1 MSLKYACNISL
12 RYGFEE
18 LGQELAVKILS
29 DYKKFEEI
37 DPQGK
42 LLEFSIHCLLIFGEP
57 AKHLKYLTP
66 LLENK
71 FELRLAGYASRQ
83 ERKFIEVREFALMA
97 IYRMASLEHPSPSD
111 AKISGYCPI
120 KRFVK
125 LDIVKDPSRWLEL
138 NEIIAKLKKQYSF

>member
-1 MSLKYACNISL
+1 M
-12 RYGFEE
+12 
-18 LGQELAVKILS
+18 
-29 DYKKFEEI
+29 
-37 DPQGK
+37 
-42 LLEFSIHCLLIFGEP
+42 IFGEP
-57 AKHLKYLTP
+57 AKHLKYLIP

-71 FELRLAGYASRQ
+71 FELRLAGYASKQ

-125 LDIVKDPSRWLEL
+125 LDVVKDPARWLEL
-138 NEIIAKLKKQYSF
+138 NEIIAKLRKQYSF